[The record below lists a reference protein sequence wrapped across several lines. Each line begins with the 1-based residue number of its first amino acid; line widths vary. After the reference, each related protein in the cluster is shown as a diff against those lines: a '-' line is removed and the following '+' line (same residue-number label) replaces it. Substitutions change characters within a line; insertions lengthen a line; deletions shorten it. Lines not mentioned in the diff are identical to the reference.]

1 MDLLNACLADNG
13 WPGMTAAAVLADG
26 TELAMAGGIADR
38 ETGRA
43 MDPRDRMLAGSV
55 GKTFAAVAALTLVQD
70 ERIALDTPINRFQE
84 QLPWLA
90 SLPNIEQLTLRRVLA
105 HRTGLVDFI
114 YTEGWRQNWIESVAK
129 DHDYAQTIEDGIAIS
144 AATPPICAPDTETK
158 YADTNY
164 LIAGRLIEAASGE
177 DYYTYLQRKILKPI
191 ALRATSPSTSRQI
204 DGLVPGYLRDALIP
218 HWGIKTIGPDN
229 RLVYNPS
236 WEFTGGGLVS
246 TSADLARF
254 MKLLFEGRLLGE
266 HALAEMQGGWPM
278 EFPIPGH
285 RYGLGI
291 QMFDTDLGPIVGHS
305 GQFAGYRSMAFYFR
319 RSAIAVALQ
328 TNKDVEGL
336 LPTFMRIANYA
347 HDKSDQAKGS

>member
-1 MDLLNACLADNG
+1 MNDLLKACLADNG
-13 WPGMTAAAVLADG
+13 WPGMTGSVVMADG
-26 TELAMAGGIADR
+26 TELAMAGGMADR
-38 ETGRA
+38 EAGRA

-55 GKTFAAVAALTLVQD
+55 GKTFAAVAALKLVED
-70 ERIALDTPINRFQE
+70 GCIELDAPISRFQE

-90 SLPNIEQLTLRRVLA
+90 TLPNIEHLTLRRVLA
-105 HRTGLVDFI
+105 HRTGLADFI
-114 YTEGWRQNWIESVAK
+114 YTEGWRENWIESVVK
-129 DHDYAQTIEDGIAIS
+129 NHDYAQTVEAGIAIS
-144 AATPPICAPDTETK
+144 AATPPICAPDTQTK

-177 DYYTYLQRKILKPI
+177 NYYAYLAREILVPFG
-191 ALRATSPSTSRQI
+191 LRATSPSISRQI
-204 DGLVPGYLRDALIP
+204 DGLVPGYLREALIP
-218 HWGIKTIGPDN
+218 HWGIKTLGPDR

-246 TSADLARF
+246 TSSDLAKL
-254 MKLLFEGRLLGE
+254 MKLLFDGRLLGE
-266 HALAEMQGGWPM
+266 HAMAEMQTGWPM

-285 RYGLGI
+285 RYGLGV

-347 HDKSDQAKGS
+347 HNQFNTV